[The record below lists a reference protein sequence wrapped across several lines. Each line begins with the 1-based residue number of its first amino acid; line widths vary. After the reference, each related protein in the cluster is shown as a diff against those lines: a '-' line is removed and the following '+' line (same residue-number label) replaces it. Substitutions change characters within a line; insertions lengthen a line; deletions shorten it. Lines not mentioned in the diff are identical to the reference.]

1 MPEQVNKEMYRVWK
15 HDPVTQRFLKEMREA
30 KEELRDRL
38 SDFDGDG
45 TGDDK
50 LKGAIYGL
58 EQAMDWEIE

>member
-1 MPEQVNKEMYRVWK
+1 
-15 HDPVTQRFLKEMREA
+15 MREA

-45 TGDDK
+45 AGDDK

-58 EQAMDWEIE
+58 EQAMDWEVE

>member
-1 MPEQVNKEMYRVWK
+1 MPDKVTREQYRVWK
-15 HDPVTQRFLKEMREA
+15 HDQVTQRFLKEMREA

-45 TGDDK
+45 TGDNK

>member
-1 MPEQVNKEMYRVWK
+1 MNAEITREQFKNWK